1 MAEVRVQ
8 RVTLGQL
15 RGMEMLSGTLCVGGR
30 TRRRRGVSSPESA
43 VAETQPECGAAT
55 DDGNRANG
63 DGVATSDATVPDGET
78 NAGVAGET
86 RGESGGTSQKKTK
99 AGKRGAG
106 GVGGGTGGD
115 GREVSNERETL
126 QGGSE
131 LPRDGWEFLEAV
143 NEKIDVVRVMEV
155 LLRSKDEK
163 LAGRLTEQLLEM
175 AYEKSQRVMDGEEQD
190 IFDVPRPVRD

>member
-1 MAEVRVQ
+1 
-8 RVTLGQL
+8 
-15 RGMEMLSGTLCVGGR
+15 
-30 TRRRRGVSSPESA
+30 VSSPEPA
-43 VAETQPECGAAT
+43 AAETQPECGAAT
-55 DDGNRANG
+55 DDGSRANG

-78 NAGVAGET
+78 NAGAAGAT
-86 RGESGGTSQKKTK
+86 RAESGDTSQKKTK

-115 GREVSNERETL
+115 GGEVSNERVTL

-175 AYEKSQRVMDGEEQD
+175 AYEKSQRVMESEEQD